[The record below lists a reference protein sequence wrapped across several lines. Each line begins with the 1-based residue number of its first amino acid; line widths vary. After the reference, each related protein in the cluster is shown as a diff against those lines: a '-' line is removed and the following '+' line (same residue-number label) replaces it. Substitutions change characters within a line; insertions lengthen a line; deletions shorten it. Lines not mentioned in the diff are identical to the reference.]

1 MSIERLV
8 QLDRVRHNQ
17 FDAERAQLPKIKQ
30 DVQSLLD
37 HVDARAQQCRNLH
50 ALRDRIR
57 AARTTLQPLTRKR
70 KPRGSSAATPA
81 SATTT
86 TTALATATAPAT
98 VADATPKRTRR
109 KPKVYTYDE
118 LVLEVEDR
126 IKQVTG
132 CGPGEPAKTLYAKLE
147 ALNQIITSCTAFID
161 TEVAA
166 LRHTIASMQDH
177 VDDIT
182 AHRSRNEY
190 FTTSTAH
197 VAAAGELQRK
207 FQKEVDRIQA
217 ALRFGTMNN
226 EQRKALMKEYDALY
240 AAFNLESDHLLQTYA
255 KDTGTDL
262 ANPGASLRH
271 RVVRIFRDKAGH
283 EYVRCVKD
291 GLCVRLS
298 TQVVNTTPE
307 SQKAAAQ
314 ALETYEEVIG
324 TDPFIAL
331 TGPVGSGGLLR
342 GVKRKK
348 QYRKSLEASVDKKL
362 RRLQGNLGNA
372 SAMDEMLGDIESF
385 LAGGPAADAAPGT
398 QTTVAQ
404 QETTKAARDELHREL
419 TAIYTVEQRGN
430 KNPYI
435 YKKENHM
442 RDLLNAVQGKCQSIL
457 PQAVMDQV
465 RAELAKYANFDY
477 DTLVPSRVRR
487 ILGDHGLV
495 TYYDHAWYIT
505 HVLNPKYQLC
515 CFVKQHEERVLQ
527 RFCALERPFEE
538 LKAVVVHARRNMMSY
553 PFTAF
558 KICEL
563 EEFLAEHAL
572 EQRQRDLEALRA
584 QPRDREFTVENVYA
598 HCQDGYEILTRG
610 VGAAH
615 IVFRE
620 RFDPQTQSMVHVLRV
635 HDCCQW
641 LETRVAFLQQE
652 MEAWRGYRPYFKF
665 LKDGRLMKKQDR
677 WWRLCCEKLQWPQ
690 IKTVGN
696 ESFSFVSTETPWK
709 YETRPISPQRVA
721 AYNAKFS
728 FGKAY
733 YRPPIAAETNT
744 AAVPT
749 VNTLATLVPEIEPG
763 DLDTGDVSDMD
774 LVEAED
780 DAMDES

>member
-17 FDAERAQLPKIKQ
+17 FDAEKAQLAKLKQ
-30 DVQSLLD
+30 DAETLLT
-37 HVDARAQQCRNLH
+37 HVDARVQQGRNLH
-50 ALRDRIR
+50 TLRDRIR
-57 AARTTLQPLTRKR
+57 TARTTLLPLTRKR
-70 KPRGSSAATPA
+70 KQRAGAVAGATPA
-81 SATTT
+81 TPATT
-86 TTALATATAPAT
+86 PA
-98 VADATPKRTRR
+98 VPKRTRR

-118 LVLEVEDR
+118 LVLEVEDS

-132 CGPGEPAKTLYAKLE
+132 CGPGEPAKSLYAKLE
-147 ALNQIITSCTAFID
+147 SLNQIITSCTAFMD

-166 LRHTIASMQDH
+166 LRDTVAFMQDH
-177 VDDIT
+177 IDDIAT
-182 AHRSRNEY
+182 NRSQNEY

-217 ALRFGTMNN
+217 ALRFGTMAN
-226 EQRKALMKEYDALY
+226 EQRKAMMTEYDALY
-240 AAFNLESDHLLQTYA
+240 AAFNLESDQLLQTYA

-262 ANPGASLRH
+262 ANPGAALRH

-298 TQVVNTTPE
+298 TQVVSTTPE

-314 ALETYEEVIG
+314 ALETYEEMIG

-342 GVKRKK
+342 GSVKRKK

-372 SAMDEMLGDIESF
+372 SAMDEMMGDIESF
-385 LAGGPAADAAPGT
+385 LAGGPAADSASSTAAR
-398 QTTVAQ
+398 TTVAQ
-404 QETTKAARDELHREL
+404 QETTKAAREELHREL

-442 RDLLNAVQGKCQSIL
+442 RDLMNAVQGKCQSIL
-457 PQAVMDQV
+457 PSAVMDQV

-477 DTLVPSRVRR
+477 DTLVPTRVRR

-584 QPRDREFTVENVYA
+584 QPQDREFTVENVYA

-615 IVFRE
+615 IRFRE
-620 RFDPQTQSMVHVLRV
+620 RFDPQRHAMVHVLRV
-635 HDCCQW
+635 EDCCEW
-641 LETRVAFLQQE
+641 LETRVAFLRQE

-677 WWRLCCEKLQWPQ
+677 WWRLCCEKLHWPQ

-696 ESFSFVSTETPWK
+696 ESFSFVSTDTPWK
-709 YETRPISPQRVA
+709 YETRPISPRRVA

-728 FGKAY
+728 FGKAL
-733 YRPPIAAETNT
+733 YRPPITADTTASSTASSSTPAAT
-744 AAVPT
+744 T
-749 VNTLATLVPEIEPG
+749 VTLVPETEPG
-763 DLDTGDVSDMD
+763 ELDAGDVSDMD
-774 LVEAED
+774 LCDVED
-780 DAMDES
+780 DAMDEA